1 MLLARLFILSF
12 WISLV
17 ILFVSFVNYLQ
28 KSINVRWLSYY
39 IPYIRAHK
47 TNYRKNKFGSILL
60 WISIMFVIVG
70 ICIMLETH
78 EPSNSQPHV
87 NGGTSHNGTS
97 EGR

>member
-1 MLLARLFILSF
+1 MLLARLFILGF

-47 TNYRKNKFGSILL
+47 TNYRKKVVVQPEGI
-60 WISIMFVIVG
+60 IS
-70 ICIMLETH
+70 
-78 EPSNSQPHV
+78 SQL
-87 NGGTSHNGTS
+87 
-97 EGR
+97 